1 MRAEVVVGEY
11 DPDNQS
17 DEVIITHLS
26 ASEVQIEF
34 PSNVAVMFDI
44 EFVRELYFDFL
55 KDSEESSEE
64 WVQEVVAEINTITEQ
79 VANIREALSKS

>member
-17 DEVIITHLS
+17 DEVIITNLS